1 MADQTDDTMTH
12 WTGSCSVASL
22 TYNVNYQNFITVDCT
37 YNFNVENHTKRC
49 GFTFTYIGEVY
60 IVTDFNDSDNPEDWT
75 YSGMGVV
82 VGVTAT
88 LLASRKTP

>member
-1 MADQTDDTMTH
+1 M
-12 WTGSCSVASL
+12 
-22 TYNVNYQNFITVDCT
+22 DCT